1 MSITISGTDYALV
14 DGEYNLEVIF
24 NRETAAGMNLSDKF
38 ESNVV
43 AYHEKEAFKTFVQNA
58 FQSGGQ
64 QNPQLL
70 LVSLGGPQAISDL
83 IKSARSAGIK
93 GTRAG
98 TARKTRAWQTSFAQ
112 TMTEIMYAAAKSF
125 YDENKE
131 EVWSKCEVPTEERA
145 EDLAN
150 MLIKT
155 GRGTL
160 GYRVDQWEG
169 VSPKTGDSGNF
180 AINLNFR
187 LDANNKGRAVRKE
200 STNGV
205 SATSPASE
213 AHAK

>member
-112 TMTEIMYAAAKSF
+112 TMTEVMYAAAKSF

-187 LDANNKGRAVRKE
+187 L
-200 STNGV
+200 
-205 SATSPASE
+205 
-213 AHAK
+213 